1 MELAHLGVVDAQ
13 TRELDIAKAFEFV
26 ADPGFGGYNAFVG
39 RIRDLNH
46 GRAVTGVSYDMF
58 DALAMQRFREIA
70 ADVEDSFGPDVRVW
84 IEHAKGRLEV
94 GGVAVV
100 IAVGTR
106 HRDEAFR
113 ACRQVIEAVKHTVP
127 IWKQEHYE
135 DGSSEW
141 SEGCSLCHAD

>member
-1 MELAHLGVVDAQ
+1 MERTHLGIVDAA
-13 TRELDIAKAFEFV
+13 TRPLDIAAAFDFV
-26 ADPGFGGYNAFVG
+26 ADPGFGGYSAFVG
-39 RIRDLNH
+39 RIRDMNH
-46 GRAVTGVSYDMF
+46 GRRVLGVSYDMF

-70 ADVEDSFGPDVRVW
+70 DEALASFGPGVRVW
-84 IEHAKGRLEV
+84 IEHAKGRLDV

-100 IAVGTR
+100 IAVGTP

-141 SEGCSLCHAD
+141 SEGCSLCHAP

>member
-1 MELAHLGVVDAQ
+1 MGPVHLGVVDA
-13 TRELDIAKAFEFV
+13 TTGPLDLAAAFEFV

-46 GRAVTGVSYDMF
+46 GRRVAGVSYDMF

-70 ADVEDSFGPDVRVW
+70 DEAIAAFGPDIWIW
-84 IEHAKGRLEV
+84 IEHAKGRLDV
-94 GGVAVV
+94 GGIAVV

-141 SEGCSLCHAD
+141 SEGCSLCHAE

>member
-1 MELAHLGVVDAQ
+1 MAQVHTAIVDAGE
-13 TRELDIAKAFEFV
+13 RALDIAAAFEFV
-26 ADPGFGGYNAFVG
+26 ADPGFGGCNAFVG

-46 GRAVTGVSYDMF
+46 GRAVLGVSYDMF
-58 DALAMQRFREIA
+58 DALALRRFDGIA
-70 ADVEDSFGPDVRVW
+70 QDTVAAFGPGVRVW
-84 IEHAKGRLEV
+84 IEHAKGRLGV

-100 IAVGTR
+100 IAVGTP

-127 IWKQEHYE
+127 IWKQEHYA

-141 SEGCSLCHAD
+141 SEGCSLCRAD